1 MNAMLPSSL
10 STGRG
15 EWRRRGRGRGGRKRE
30 GGILNPG
37 ADAAA
42 GGDRIDLKVPSNY
55 GARVILNFSST
66 MWDF

>member
-15 EWRRRGRGRGGRKRE
+15 EWRRRGRKRE

>member
-1 MNAMLPSSL
+1 MQCSPLHSPLEEGS
-10 STGRG
+10 GG
-15 EWRRRGRGRGGRKRE
+15 GGGGGGGGRKRE

>member
-15 EWRRRGRGRGGRKRE
+15 EWRRRERGRGEEGG

>member
-15 EWRRRGRGRGGRKRE
+15 EWRRRGRGR